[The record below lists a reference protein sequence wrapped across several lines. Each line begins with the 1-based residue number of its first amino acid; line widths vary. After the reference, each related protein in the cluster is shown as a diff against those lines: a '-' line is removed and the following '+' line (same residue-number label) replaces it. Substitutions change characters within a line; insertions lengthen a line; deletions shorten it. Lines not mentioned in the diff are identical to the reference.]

1 MEWYLGIIR
10 VIQRWIDHPWEL
22 RLNVIVSYSYNWV
35 MDVVVVHPSL
45 NRCGGAERVCLA
57 VVEALMECGYRVILA
72 TVDRTDWFMLEDRFG
87 SVIRPSGEF
96 YLYEHTSTQ
105 DILLASCFISELM
118 YLKGCDAL
126 IFNTY
131 GDLLDSI
138 ADVCYV
144 NALPPYI
151 AYRYDGYGDMGST
164 CWRVAS
170 IVHEALSKIARSFG
184 RSIVI
189 ANSRFMQSILWMGL
203 GVKSTIVYPPV
214 DVEMFRSA
222 GGDRREDIVV
232 TATRLRFGKRLE
244 IIPWIAR
251 EVGEA
256 RFKILGVA
264 DKLSEPVIERL
275 RDIIDGL
282 GVGDR
287 VELLVN
293 QPYRRLVEEFS
304 SAKIYLQTQPTESFG
319 ISIVEAMAAGCIPLV
334 PRCGGP
340 WIDIL
345 GMRDGLYGLS
355 YVDVSEAKEKIRCI
369 LRDEGVRTG
378 MLNNIRR
385 RVDMFSKIVFK
396 RKIAKIVD
404 TLYRYRCRR

>member
-1 MEWYLGIIR
+1 
-10 VIQRWIDHPWEL
+10 
-22 RLNVIVSYSYNWV
+22 

-45 NRCGGAERVCLA
+45 NRCGGAERVCLT
-57 VVEALMECGYRVILA
+57 VLEALLDGGYRVMLA
-72 TVDRTDWFMLEDRFG
+72 TVDRTDWLMLEDRFG
-87 SVIRPSGEF
+87 SVVRPSGEF
-96 YLYEHTSTQ
+96 YLYEHTPAR
-105 DILLASCFISELM
+105 DLFLASCFISELI
-118 YLKGCDAL
+118 YLRWSGAL

-131 GDLLDSI
+131 GDLLDSV

-151 AYRYDGYGDMGST
+151 AYRYGGYEYMGST
-164 CWRVAS
+164 FRRAAP
-170 IVHEALSKIARSFG
+170 IVHEVLSRIARGFS

-189 ANSRFMQSILWMGL
+189 ANSRFMQGILWRCL
-203 GVKSTIVYPPV
+203 GVKSTVVYPPV
-214 DVEMFRSA
+214 DVDAFRSA
-222 GGDRREDIVV
+222 GGDRREDTVV
-232 TATRLRFGKRLE
+232 TATRLRFGKGLE

-264 DKLSEPVIERL
+264 DRLSKPVIERL
-275 RDIIDGL
+275 MDVIDGL

-287 VELLVN
+287 VELIVN

-355 YVDVSEAKEKIRCI
+355 YADLSEAKEKIRCI
-369 LRDEGVRTG
+369 LRDDEARTRI
-378 MLNNIRR
+378 LNNIRR
-385 RVDMFSKIVFK
+385 RVDTFSKTAFK
-396 RKIAKIVD
+396 RKIAGIAD
-404 TLYRYRCRR
+404 TLYRRRYGGW